1 MRQSR
6 GQDLWDSLSFF
17 GNNIAAAA
25 AWQLSS
31 VRLRCCE
38 ACSIASGISACLS
51 DCESTLN
58 SGITVQVVLQRRPA
72 IEALAAAM
80 LVSAWVRGIARDFF
94 CLQTHHAHDEPGC
107 DSYLLQASAT
117 CNYSRVSCRL
127 LASTPAVHPRGS
139 SDHAASL
146 LVLAHSAQSSHPHCP
161 GAVTVR
167 VGCLGCSQSHFCW
180 KRCMLACRPL
190 DAQLPSPS
198 A

>member
-1 MRQSR
+1 M
-6 GQDLWDSLSFF
+6 
-17 GNNIAAAA
+17 
-25 AWQLSS
+25 
-31 VRLRCCE
+31 
-38 ACSIASGISACLS
+38 
-51 DCESTLN
+51 
-58 SGITVQVVLQRRPA
+58 QRRPA

-80 LVSAWVRGIARDFF
+80 LRDNLDEPIPGTVIVDIIERSPLDQVEEVTLPTMLVSAWVLGIARDLF
-94 CLQTHHAHDEPGC
+94 CLQRHHAQDGPGC

-127 LASTPAVHPRGS
+127 LASTHAVHPRGS

-146 LVLAHSAQSSHPHCP
+146 LVLAHSAQSSHSHCP
-161 GAVTVR
+161 GSVTVR